1 MEKIIIYTD
10 GACKGNPGPGGWGV
24 LILLEN
30 EQIELSGGSKETTNN
45 QMELTA
51 VIKALNFFE
60 KKIKVD
66 LYTDSKYVVD
76 AVEKKWVFKW
86 KKTKFK
92 GKKNS
97 DLWSMFLEIY
107 DTQKI
112 KFFWIKG
119 HNNHPQNERCDHLAF
134 EASKSKKLDIDHEY
148 EKE

>member
-66 LYTDSKYVVD
+66 LYTDSKYVMD
-76 AVEKKWVFKW
+76 GITDYIKKWKINGWQTANKKPVKNMNLW
-86 KKTKFK
+86 KILDEL
-92 GKKNS
+92 NNLH
-97 DLWSMFLEIY
+97 DINWNCV
-107 DTQKI
+107 
-112 KFFWIKG
+112 KG
-119 HNNHPQNERCDHLAF
+119 HSGKPENEKADALA
-134 EASKSKKLDIDHEY
+134 KLGI
-148 EKE
+148 

>member
-1 MEKIIIYTD
+1 MEKIVIYTD

-66 LYTDSKYVVD
+66 LYTDSKYVMD
-76 AVEKKWVFKW
+76 GISDYIKKWKINGWQTANKKPVKNMNLW
-86 KKTKFK
+86 KILDEL
-92 GKKNS
+92 NNLH
-97 DLWSMFLEIY
+97 DINWN
-107 DTQKI
+107 
-112 KFFWIKG
+112 WVKG
-119 HNNHPQNERCDHLAF
+119 HSGNPENEKADALANLGI
-134 EASKSKKLDIDHEY
+134 ENLD
-148 EKE
+148 K

>member
-66 LYTDSKYVVD
+66 LYTDSKYVMDGITVMVGRVYI
-76 AVEKKWVFKW
+76 A
-86 KKTKFK
+86 KFN
-92 GKKNS
+92 KN
-97 DLWSMFLEIY
+97 M
-107 DTQKI
+107 
-112 KFFWIKG
+112 
-119 HNNHPQNERCDHLAF
+119 
-134 EASKSKKLDIDHEY
+134 
-148 EKE
+148 

>member
-1 MEKIIIYTD
+1 
-10 GACKGNPGPGGWGV
+10 
-24 LILLEN
+24 
-30 EQIELSGGSKETTNN
+30 
-45 QMELTA
+45 MELLA
-51 VIKALNFFE
+51 VIEAL
-60 KKIKVD
+60 KKLTVKNLKVHI
-66 LYTDSKYVVD
+66 YTDSKYVVD
-76 AVEKKWVFKW
+76 AVEKKWFFKW

-97 DLWSMFLEIY
+97 DLCSMCLEIY

-134 EASKSKKLDIDHEY
+134 EASKSKKLEIDHEY